1 MKITR
6 ASRQALLSVVF
17 LRACHAG
24 YNGPPFSSREFK
36 GFLEYLG
43 IVHKKGVPYWP
54 QSNGEVERCNA
65 TLLKIIR
72 IARVERRDWKKEL
85 SDFLFHYRVTP
96 RTVTGLSPA
105 ELLLGRKLR
114 DKLPKLKIP
123 EGQAT
128 EADWQKLLKERDGC
142 AKMKQ
147 KIYADNKRGARPS
160 DIAVGDRVLLKQS
173 SENKLSTNFEPHPY
187 KVVRRD
193 GNAVVVEDANGNNRM
208 RGIAH
213 MKKYI
218 EQEVNQQ
225 NPNPVESPASDVKG
239 PIADVSSQDISF
251 QPKVSESPVADGDVS
266 TEDVSVSNDS
276 LQPTVSGSRL
286 VRNRRQP
293 VWMKDYIHS

>member
-1 MKITR
+1 M
-6 ASRQALLSVVF
+6 
-17 LRACHAG
+17 
-24 YNGPPFSSREFK
+24 
-36 GFLEYLG
+36 
-43 IVHKKGVPYWP
+43 
-54 QSNGEVERCNA
+54 
-65 TLLKIIR
+65 
-72 IARVERRDWKKEL
+72 IA
-85 SDFLFHYRVTP
+85 H
-96 RTVTGLSPA
+96 TVTGLSPA

-114 DKLPKLKIP
+114 DKLLKLKIP

-160 DIAVGDRVLLKQS
+160 DIVVRDHVLLKQS
-173 SENKLSTNFEPHPY
+173 RENKLSTNFEPHPY

-208 RGIAH
+208 HGIAH

-251 QPKVSESPVADGDVS
+251 QGFRIA
-266 TEDVSVSNDS
+266 
-276 LQPTVSGSRL
+276 RC
-286 VRNRRQP
+286 RR
-293 VWMKDYIHS
+293 

>member
-1 MKITR
+1 M
-6 ASRQALLSVVF
+6 
-17 LRACHAG
+17 
-24 YNGPPFSSREFK
+24 
-36 GFLEYLG
+36 
-43 IVHKKGVPYWP
+43 
-54 QSNGEVERCNA
+54 
-65 TLLKIIR
+65 
-72 IARVERRDWKKEL
+72 
-85 SDFLFHYRVTP
+85 TP
-96 RTVTGLSPA
+96 HTVTSLSPA

-123 EGQAT
+123 DEQAT

-173 SENKLSTNFEPHPY
+173 RENKLSTNFEPHPY

-193 GNAVVVEDANGNNRM
+193 GNAVVVVDANGNNRM

-218 EQEVNQQ
+218 EQEGNQQ

-239 PIADVSSQDISF
+239 PIADVSSQDISS
-251 QPKVSESPVADGDVS
+251 QSKVSESPVADADVS
-266 TEDVSVSNDS
+266 TEDVSVPNDS
-276 LQPTVSGSRL
+276 LQPTVSGSRP
-286 VRNRRQP
+286 VRNRRPP
-293 VWMKDYIHS
+293 VRIIYILR